1 MPSTVP
7 RLGLIADT
15 HNFLDPVILDLF
27 AGVTRILHAGDIGQP
42 RVIAE
47 LERVAPVTAVGGN
60 TDDPGFGWRETEVLT
75 LHGRKVLLHHIVN
88 PRAPAEALAR
98 RLRREAPDVVVFG
111 HTHQPFEEVIGG
123 VLFLNPGSAGRA
135 RFHLPRSVAILHLE
149 PKALRV
155 EFCEL
160 GA

>member
-1 MPSTVP
+1 MSSTVP

-15 HNFLDPVILDLF
+15 HNFLDPVVQDLF
-27 AGVTRILHAGDIGQP
+27 AGVERILHAGDIGQP

-47 LERVAPVTAVGGN
+47 LERVAPVTAVRGN
-60 TDDPGFGWRETEVLT
+60 TDDPGFGWRESEVLT

-98 RLRREAPDVVVFG
+98 RLRRETPDIVVFG
-111 HTHQPFEEVIGG
+111 HTHQPCEEIVVG

-135 RFHLPRSVAILHLE
+135 RFHLGRSVAILHLE
-149 PKALRV
+149 PNGLRV
-155 EFCEL
+155 EFCRL